1 MSPSPSEASGASHQT
16 GRIADTW
23 NFDESILFNNGFTR
37 PGAGSHMQSK
47 EVENKSVAERLMSP
61 VVFDFL
67 QYYLIQADV
76 GSPEESVILRVLAEE
91 GITTVSTFLAALQHK
106 TMSLNKVN
114 LR

>member
-23 NFDESILFNNGFTR
+23 NIDESILFNNGFTR
-37 PGAGSHMQSK
+37 PGAGSQMQAK
-47 EVENKSVAERLMSP
+47 EAENKSVAERLMSP

-67 QYYLIQADV
+67 QYYLIHADV
-76 GSPEESVILRVLAEE
+76 GSPEEAVILRVLAEE